1 MTMLT
6 DKKRQKLIKD
16 LHDAVIRMDEDTAR
30 ELSQVI
36 LKEGIDAYEAVT
48 QGLMT
53 AMEKVGEL
61 YACHTYFVPEL
72 LLCSDA
78 LYAGLEVLRPHI
90 KVEGPET
97 KKRIV
102 IGTVEGDI
110 HDIGKNLV
118 KIMFEAAGWV
128 VHDLGKDVKLQR
140 FVEEQDRTQSDVV
153 ALSALMTTSML
164 AMPKIIEMMKAKDPN
179 VAIMVGGA
187 PLTREIAKSF
197 GADGYADHAGEAVR
211 EANEMLKRLKNGR
224 VRS

>member
-1 MTMLT
+1 MVT
-6 DKKRQKLIKD
+6 DEKRQKLITG
-16 LHDAVIRMDEDTAR
+16 LHDAVMRMDEDTVR
-30 ELSQVI
+30 ELSQVV
-36 LKEGIDAYEAVT
+36 LKEGMDAYEAVT

-78 LYAGLEVLRPHI
+78 LYAGLEILRPHI
-90 KVEGPET
+90 KVEGPE
-97 KKRIV
+97 KEKRIV

-140 FVEEQDRTQSDVV
+140 FVEEQNRTQSDVV

-164 AMPKIIEMMKAKDPN
+164 AMPKIIGMIKANNPR

-187 PLTREIAKSF
+187 PLTREIARSY
-197 GADGYADHAGEAVR
+197 GADGYAHHAGEAVR
-211 EANEMLKRLKNGR
+211 EANEMLERLNR
-224 VRS
+224 DR

>member
-1 MTMLT
+1 MVT
-6 DKKRQKLIKD
+6 DKKRQKLIKG
-16 LHDAVIRMDEDTAR
+16 LHDAVIQMDEDSAR

-36 LKEGIDAYEAVT
+36 LKEGIDASYAVS

-72 LLCSDA
+72 LLCADA
-78 LYAGLEVLRPHI
+78 LYAGLEILRPHI
-90 KVEGPET
+90 KIEGPET

-140 FVEEQDRTQSDVV
+140 FVEEQSRTQSDVV

-187 PLTREIAKSF
+187 PLTREIAKSY
-197 GADGYADHAGEAVR
+197 GADGYADNAGEAVR
-211 EANEMLKRLKNGR
+211 EANEMLKRLKNGL